1 MATILLTAEEFA
13 SFRNVSKKL
22 DTEKIDEAIKQ
33 AQQSDLLDILGEF
46 FFDVLKNKDEANYSD
61 LMNGSEFE
69 YNGES
74 FEQSGIKALLADYAH
89 ARYLYLKPVNDTAFG
104 LKFKE
109 TQDGTS
115 VDRNYLRDMQKQD
128 QVDAG
133 IKFKFIELYLLA
145 NPSIFPRYY
154 TRSERDEFSK
164 TRFIGN
170 SFSSQRLTKL

>member
-1 MATILLTAEEFA
+1 MDNIITAEEFA
-13 SFRNVSKKL
+13 SFRNISKKL
-22 DTEKIDEAIKQ
+22 DTDKINESISL
-33 AQQSDLLDILGEF
+33 AQQSDLLEVLGEF
-46 FFDVLKNKDEANYSD
+46 LFDVYKNKDEPEYD
-61 LMNGSEFE
+61 LLMNGGEFE

-74 FEQSGIKALLADYAH
+74 YEHAGIKALLADYTH

-133 IKFKFIELYLLA
+133 IKFKFINLYLCA
-145 NPSIFPRYY
+145 NPDLFPRYY
-154 TRSERDEFSK
+154 TRSERDKYSK
-164 TRFIGN
+164 TSFSGN
-170 SFSSQRLTKL
+170 SFSTQRISRL